1 MRILSISFLSVVLL
15 ASMACSNQK
24 QSPEELKEKTA
35 EATKELKQNAKAV
48 VEGVREGWSKDK
60 PLNLNTASKEQ
71 LTSLPGMTSDQAEAI
86 IVSRPYYSPND
97 LLKRKVLSREEYDK
111 IADLVTTNGAKPN
124 PGM

>member
-1 MRILSISFLSVVLL
+1 MRILSLSFLSVVLL

-86 IVSRPYYSPND
+86 IVARPYYSPND

-111 IADLVTTNGAKPN
+111 IADLVTTSGAKPN

>member
-1 MRILSISFLSVVLL
+1 MRILSISFLSAVLL

-24 QSPEELKEKTA
+24 QSPEELKDKTA

-48 VEGVREGWSKDK
+48 VEGVREGWSRDK

-71 LTSLPGMTSDQAEAI
+71 LTSLPGITSDQAEAI
-86 IVSRPYYSPND
+86 IVARPYYSPND

-111 IADLVTTNGAKPN
+111 IADLVTTSGAKPN